1 MGLLDNFSFANLE
14 KNLLG
19 STPEEQSKSLLSI
32 SSALRSPT
40 QRGESAFGNVSQAIL
55 GGATERGVANKD
67 ALLQVK
73 KDARQRANDF
83 AGLVPSGSSFNEL
96 GEADQLKV
104 QSYIEK
110 GEGSYGDLLQLD
122 FGVNSAKAPT
132 TVSGFDSETGAKTT
146 FQWNATD
153 KKWTAI
159 GGGEV
164 SATTA
169 ATLSNHGKVARDLN
183 LTPGTP
189 EFAEKVQE
197 LLTESNKGSGPLV
210 TIDNSTNNAN
220 KELAEKNVARLAEL
234 QVGSGSRELSLTK
247 AEGFLK
253 AFKEGKANS
262 GAGRKMLS
270 FSPFGTYTSQGEFDE
285 QLDSFSE
292 IAARSKL
299 KAVGEIRPTDAD
311 VKGMKESLF
320 GIGKDEEVNIQLLQD
335 FIQEQTSL
343 QDEYKGLTSANEAGT
358 IAGFQSIAGTMS
370 PREADPVKITGWFRG
385 ISPDSAL
392 FDDIVGK
399 MTGAQREILFQE
411 IQAGRF

>member
-67 ALLQVK
+67 AQLQVK

-83 AGLVPSGSSFNEL
+83 AGLVPAGKSFNNLSET
-96 GEADQLKV
+96 DRIKV

-110 GEGSYGDLLQLD
+110 GEGSFGDLLQLN
-122 FGVNSAKAPT
+122 FGNTAK
-132 TVSGFDSETGAKTT
+132 
-146 FQWNATD
+146 
-153 KKWTAI
+153 
-159 GGGEV
+159 GEV
-164 SATTA
+164 TA
-169 ATLSNHGKVARDLN
+169 GMHGKY
-183 LTPGTP
+183 TP
-189 EFAEKVQE
+189 ESIDAFVASGKNADLSPVATSKV
-197 LLTESNKGSGPLV
+197 PLV
-210 TIDNSTNNAN
+210 TIDNRTGTAD
-220 KELAEKNVARLAEL
+220 KELTKKNVARLAEL

-262 GAGRKMLS
+262 GAGRKMWS
-270 FSPFGTYTSQGEFDE
+270 FSPFGTYTTQGEFDE

-320 GIGKDEEVNIQLLQD
+320 GIGKDEDVNIQLLQD

-370 PREADPVKITGWFRG
+370 PREADPVKITSWFNG

-399 MTGAQREILFQE
+399 MTSAQREILFQE